1 MPSPIRVPDVAS
13 LKEFEGVELGQSD
26 WYTISQDQIDQ
37 FAHATGDKQWI
48 HTDVERANRESP
60 FGGTVAHGYLTV
72 SLASAILPELILV
85 EKYSQIVNYG
95 IDKLRFREPV
105 PAGARLR
112 IGGTL
117 AHVRNIKGGAARV
130 TLALRWEVEGAR
142 RAVCQAEL
150 VYVYYS

>member
-1 MPSPIRVPDVAS
+1 MPAPIHVPDVAS
-13 LKEFEGVELGQSD
+13 LKGFEGVELGHSD
-26 WYTISQDQIDQ
+26 WYTISQDQIDD
-37 FAHATGDKQWI
+37 FARATGDRQWI
-48 HTDVERANRESP
+48 HIDVERAERESP

-72 SLASAILPELILV
+72 SLASVILPELILV

-105 PAGARLR
+105 PADSR
-112 IGGTL
+112 IRVGGTL
-117 AHVRNIKGGAARV
+117 KHVRNIAGGAARV

-142 RAVCQAEL
+142 RPVCQAEL